1 MVFDYYPGCTLK
13 TKAKELDIFARKA
26 AEKLG
31 FELREVEEWQCC
43 GAVYPMGADVV
54 ASKTPSVRALKAA
67 QDNGRALVTL
77 CSACHHVMKRVNH
90 DVAEHDCFRANLTA
104 YDEDLTYDGGTEVLH
119 FLEVLR
125 DKVGFDKLE
134 KAVTN
139 PLIGR
144 KIGAY
149 YGCLLLR
156 PGGVM
161 AFDDPENPTIIED
174 FIKALGAEPVTYA
187 MRNECCGGYISLA
200 EKEMSAKMCHKLTE
214 DASRQGAT
222 ELITACPLCAYNVKK
237 QAGDILPITYFTK
250 ILAEALGLDVEGVQP

>member
-13 TKAKELDIFARKA
+13 TKAKKLDIFARKA

-43 GAVYPMGADVV
+43 GAVYPMGADAVV
-54 ASKTPSVRALKAA
+54 SKMPSVRALKASR
-67 QDNGRALVTL
+67 DNERVLVTL
-77 CSACHHVMKRVNH
+77 CSACHHVMKRVNR
-90 DVAEHDCFRANLTA
+90 DVAEDAFFRATLTA
-104 YDEDLTYDGGTEVLH
+104 YDVDLTYDGGTEVLH

-125 DKVGFDKLE
+125 DKIGFDKL
-134 KAVTN
+134 KQAVTN
-139 PLIGR
+139 PLVGR

-161 AFDDPENPTIIED
+161 AFDDPENPTIIEG
-174 FIKALGAEPVTYA
+174 FISALGAEPVKYS
-187 MRNECCGGYISLA
+187 MRNECCGGYISLG
-200 EKEMSAKMCHKLTE
+200 ETEMSSKMCHKLAE
-214 DASRQGAT
+214 DAARQGAE

-237 QAGDILPITYFTK
+237 QAGEILPITYFTE
-250 ILAEALGLDVEGVQP
+250 ILAEALGLDMEGVE